1 MVKKILLL
9 DYGGV
14 FNNDERII
22 KIVVRFSLKYLGSNI

>member
-14 FNNDERII
+14 
-22 KIVVRFSLKYLGSNI
+22 LGYDHLLEQEELLANTVGLTQA